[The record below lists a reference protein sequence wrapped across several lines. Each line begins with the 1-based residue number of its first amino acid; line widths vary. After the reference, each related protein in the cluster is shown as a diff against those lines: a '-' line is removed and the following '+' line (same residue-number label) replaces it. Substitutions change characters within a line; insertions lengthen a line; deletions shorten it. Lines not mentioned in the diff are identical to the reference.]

1 MDIEIEEEGN
11 DCFGEFFYDKELY
24 LRQKIEQEVRLEQT
38 DKRKNTVGY
47 HHVKLNILPSNY

>member
-11 DCFGEFFYDKELY
+11 DWFSEFFDDEEIY